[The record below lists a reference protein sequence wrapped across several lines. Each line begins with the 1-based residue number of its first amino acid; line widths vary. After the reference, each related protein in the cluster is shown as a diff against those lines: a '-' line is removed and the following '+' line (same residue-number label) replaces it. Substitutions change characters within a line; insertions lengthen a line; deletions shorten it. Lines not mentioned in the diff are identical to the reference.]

1 MISWLAQILTN
12 IIVLAIVF
20 ALMILAVIRIV
31 KDRKA
36 GIMACGQ
43 KCEHCHGSCAN
54 CNACCSAKT
63 HAK

>member
-1 MISWLAQILTN
+1 MITWFAHNITN

-20 ALMILAVIRIV
+20 ALMVLAVVRIV

>member
-1 MISWLAQILTN
+1 MVWFSTHIAD
-12 IIVLAIVF
+12 IIVIGIVLVLMALAIVK
-20 ALMILAVIRIV
+20 IV

-43 KCEHCHGSCAN
+43 KCEHCHGCCAD